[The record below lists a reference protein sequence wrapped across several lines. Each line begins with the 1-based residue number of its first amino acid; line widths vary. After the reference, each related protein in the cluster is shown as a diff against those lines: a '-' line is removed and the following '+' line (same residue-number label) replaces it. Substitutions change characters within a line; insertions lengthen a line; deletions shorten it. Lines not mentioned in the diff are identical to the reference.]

1 LRRERLKTGNR
12 TLHRLVRLSLC
23 RPVSFHSTTKRAAA
37 EGFSRNE
44 SVTIRALPTPARP
57 GRVARRARARCLRNR
72 SCGGQAG
79 KRLRNRTNYRQ
90 GKPKKRREFSRLFR
104 RSPRHCHNARCL
116 CKMPYRT
123 GKKGLVGVGC
133 VYYTGVGYGRLYV
146 RPYLP
151 FFCGFTRIGSETDEV
166 SA

>member
-37 EGFSRNE
+37 EGFSRNK

-72 SCGGQAG
+72 SCGEAGQKKTRKFASFPAKPETLPQCPLPVQNALQDG
-79 KRLRNRTNYRQ
+79 QERACPDRVRLLHGGRVRAAVRAPVPAFFVVSPVSVRRQ
-90 GKPKKRREFSRLFR
+90 TK
-104 RSPRHCHNARCL
+104 
-116 CKMPYRT
+116 
-123 GKKGLVGVGC
+123 
-133 VYYTGVGYGRLYV
+133 
-146 RPYLP
+146 
-151 FFCGFTRIGSETDEV
+151 
-166 SA
+166 